1 MSRGIYTIILL
12 LISNIFMTLAW
23 YGNLGISKI
32 SSQQTP
38 LIILILLSWGVAFF
52 EYCFMI
58 PANKMGFI
66 GNGGPFNLYEL
77 KTIQE
82 SITLIVFV
90 WVNVYI
96 FKGETP
102 QWNHIVGFIL
112 IILAVFIIFKKW

>member
-112 IILAVFIIFKKW
+112 MILAVFIIFKKW